1 MNIVR
6 KELNEIY
13 LVRKLG
19 VLLVRKTWIYIKVIK
34 KRKRKKSRFF
44 KYVRKRFKK
53 MGNLLE
59 FIMPKKH
66 INIKNQFNKTFYAC
80 SFL

>member
-19 VLLVRKTWIYIKVIK
+19 VLLVRKTGIYIKVIK

-53 MGNLLE
+53 WETCWNLLC
-59 FIMPKKH
+59 PRSLLTSKPV
-66 INIKNQFNKTFYAC
+66 
-80 SFL
+80 